1 MARDALGAHARDE
14 LGITE
19 VTSARPL
26 QAAIFSAC
34 SFTIGALLPLLII
47 FIVPIAY
54 LIPSVSIMAVLFL
67 ALLGAIAA
75 KVGGA
80 RIILGSLRVVIWG
93 AIAMFISAGIGSLLG
108 IAV

>member
-1 MARDALGAHARDE
+1 
-14 LGITE
+14 
-19 VTSARPL
+19 
-26 QAAIFSAC
+26 
-34 SFTIGALLPLLII
+34 
-47 FIVPIAY
+47 
-54 LIPSVSIMAVLFL
+54 MAVLFL